1 MELNPDCIR
10 DILLE
15 IEVQTGNEQVFYYA
29 DDIHEK
35 FVRLSKYS
43 VDTIMYHIRQC
54 SLSELIYNPHW
65 TSSTSVY
72 IQDLSPAGHEFL
84 TNIRNDTFYNKV
96 KDIGKELGLTSL
108 NDLVQIA
115 ANCAVMVIKSHFNL
129 L

>member
-1 MELNPDCIR
+1 MKLNPDCIR

-15 IEVQTGNEQVFYYA
+15 VEAQTGNEQIFYYA

-72 IQDLSPAGHEFL
+72 IQDLSPAGHKFL
-84 TNIRNDTFYNKV
+84 ANMRNDTFYNKV
-96 KDIGKELGLTSL
+96 RDISKELGLNTL

-115 ANCAVMVIKSHFNL
+115 ASCASAMIKNHFL
-129 L
+129 